1 MPCIYCKTT
10 DHLTEEHV
18 FSAFSGGNIV
28 VKDGSCSKCNGEC
41 SKFEDK
47 VASATETARHIFEIP
62 NRYGRVPDAAVK
74 IDVQGTKLAAVSIDG
89 RRKPGGEI
97 ELHDFVMD
105 TKTEDG
111 KKVRE
116 GFFVSEEGAR
126 KFVERRRAR
135 GEKVTEIEAPG
146 EVILVP
152 NSQQTIEF
160 AFSPAARQMAA
171 KIALTSV
178 AYVYGT
184 QYACLPQ
191 FDALRQCI
199 FRDATKIPSRIFANR
214 DFVADHIRTPHEHSV
229 RAYLSAGMHKGW
241 AVVTLFGGLSYIV
254 ELTGEFNEAE
264 SRKYSLF
271 YNTASRT
278 TFNPIVLYDEQEIV
292 GRILSHDTIFEQQE
306 AVDAQWYPIVDRYC
320 GENEIELSRI
330 MPKAN

>member
-184 QYACLPQ
+184 ANVSFAMLLRFHRGFSPIGILWPIISGRRTSTVSALISVLACT
-191 FDALRQCI
+191 
-199 FRDATKIPSRIFANR
+199 RD
-214 DFVADHIRTPHEHSV
+214 
-229 RAYLSAGMHKGW
+229 
-241 AVVTLFGGLSYIV
+241 GLSSLCLGGYRTLWNSLASLMRRKAGNIV
-254 ELTGEFNEAE
+254 FSIIRRRGPR
-264 SRKYSLF
+264 S
-271 YNTASRT
+271 
-278 TFNPIVLYDEQEIV
+278 IQ
-292 GRILSHDTIFEQQE
+292 
-306 AVDAQWYPIVDRYC
+306 
-320 GENEIELSRI
+320 
-330 MPKAN
+330 